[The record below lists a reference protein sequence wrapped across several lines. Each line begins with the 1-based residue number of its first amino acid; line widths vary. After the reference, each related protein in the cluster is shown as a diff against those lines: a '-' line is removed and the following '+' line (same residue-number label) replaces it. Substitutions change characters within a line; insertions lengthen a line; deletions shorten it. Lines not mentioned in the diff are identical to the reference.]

1 MTTQPLTL
9 EQILANPKLSQA
21 IQKEMGIT
29 QQEIQK
35 TLYGSLSLKQAKSL
49 IDALE
54 DDDAEL
60 LLIRALCLRQAIE
73 LDLGN
78 ENPLFEALAD
88 FDNKTLGLI
97 VQHIAKR
104 DQFKSRKKS
113 TKTETV
119 VEIPCAL

>member
-1 MTTQPLTL
+1 M
-9 EQILANPKLSQA
+9 
-21 IQKEMGIT
+21 
-29 QQEIQK
+29 
-35 TLYGSLSLKQAKSL
+35 YGSLSLKQAKSL

-54 DDDAEL
+54 DDDAEQ

-97 VQHIAKR
+97 VQHISKR
-104 DQFKSRKKS
+104 EQFKSR
-113 TKTETV
+113 TKTKTATKA